1 MRLAP
6 ADFLHAAPGSGPWQ
20 DGQVKR
26 TRCTEEQITAMLRQ
40 HGVSEATLHNWKAK
54 YGGLDVSKAKRLR
67 PLEAETPR

>member
-1 MRLAP
+1 
-6 ADFLHAAPGSGPWQ
+6 
-20 DGQVKR
+20 VKR